1 MRHLIIIL
9 FLLSS
14 ANLFAQISGR
24 YLAEDCD
31 EYFNDCFY
39 YSFHENYTFTYG
51 YSLNEI
57 GEFFLS
63 GDYKIEKDTLILL
76 PRNKFVKENVNIEY
90 LPKADNEHITIN
102 IAMLPMY
109 FGSLRDTMRMPYFV
123 KVNNE
128 LEFRETDFVG
138 SLEIENQIVNK
149 LTIKE
154 YALKFDLEEQSS
166 QENQII
172 IEPKK
177 QNCDYNIFFPSDIE
191 PFYVPPV
198 KKFLLAGKKIIA
210 LDGPQEANNP
220 YFPKTQCYI
229 LEK

>member
-9 FLLSS
+9 LLLSS
-14 ANLFAQISGR
+14 FDLFAQISGR
-24 YLAEDCD
+24 YLADDCD

-39 YSFHENYTFTYG
+39 YSFHENFTFTYG

-63 GDYKIEKDTLILL
+63 GDYKINKDTLLL
-76 PRNKFVKENVNIEY
+76 FPKNKFLKENVNIEY

-109 FGSLRDTMRMPYFV
+109 FGSSRDTMRMPYFV
-123 KVNNE
+123 KINDE
-128 LEFRETDFVG
+128 LEFKETDFVG
-138 SLEIENQIVNK
+138 SLLIDNKEINK
-149 LTIKE
+149 IIIKE

-166 QENQII
+166 QENQIV
-172 IEPKK
+172 IEPKE

-191 PFYVPPV
+191 PFYIPPV
-198 KKFLLAGKKIIA
+198 KKFLILGKKIIA
-210 LDGPQEANNP
+210 IDSTQEANNP
-220 YFPKTQCYI
+220 YFPKTKNYY